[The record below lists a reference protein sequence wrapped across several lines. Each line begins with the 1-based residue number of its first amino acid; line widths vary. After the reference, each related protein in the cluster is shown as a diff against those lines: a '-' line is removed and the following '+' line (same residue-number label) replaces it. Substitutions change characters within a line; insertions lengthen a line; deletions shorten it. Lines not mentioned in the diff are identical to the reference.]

1 MTAGRAPA
9 ERPPADLLF
18 LVKTHP
24 QVIQRL
30 VEKVAEAGVSS
41 VSQYVA
47 DVLAIH
53 VGLPQHVRE
62 LNQAPLTRAG
72 ARKIQPLRGDRI
84 MIPPTTRFHS
94 GSRGGPPMP
103 GSSRTAGR
111 PTSPTSWRY
120 TWAYPNTSATSRRG
134 GAASAH
140 KRITDRACGLTP
152 DT

>member
-53 VGLPQHVRE
+53 VGLP
-62 LNQAPLTRAG
+62 G
-72 ARKIQPLRGDRI
+72 
-84 MIPPTTRFHS
+84 
-94 GSRGGPPMP
+94 
-103 GSSRTAGR
+103 
-111 PTSPTSWRY
+111 
-120 TWAYPNTSATSRRG
+120 TSASSTR
-134 GAASAH
+134 H
-140 KRITDRACGLTP
+140 H
-152 DT
+152 